1 MNNALQQQQ
10 PGYELRFE
18 SLCRE
23 GHAYAFA
30 CDHDGRVD
38 MDRMSERVRN
48 SYLFAR
54 TVIGREVTMP
64 RVHLAC

>member
-1 MNNALQQQQ
+1 MNSTLQQR

-23 GHAYAFA
+23 GCAYAFA

-38 MDRMSERVRN
+38 MDRMSDRVRN

-64 RVHLAC
+64 RVHPAC